1 MASFNAQSTYCLC
14 FRTRTQLARDHQSI
28 YSHNDTTMLM
38 AIQQSLIRA
47 SGSCVSC
54 SFHNL
59 LNDVHCMGSA
69 HSSPNDANDDDIVEA
84 PEFVEQHKN
93 TGTMSSFSKHQM
105 VVGELLRS
113 MAAFM
118 NLLVIAMIASR
129 ISLGPKLR
137 NMGTNLTSV
146 PMTSF

>member
-1 MASFNAQSTYCLC
+1 
-14 FRTRTQLARDHQSI
+14 
-28 YSHNDTTMLM
+28 
-38 AIQQSLIRA
+38 
-47 SGSCVSC
+47 
-54 SFHNL
+54 
-59 LNDVHCMGSA
+59 MGSA

-84 PEFVEQHKN
+84 PEFVEHKN